1 MGTDRA
7 WKDEFTLLCE
17 RCGYVVEGLPAE
29 GACPECGKPIVE
41 SLPERRK
48 ALPPKATCRIARSDL
63 RHPIRALD
71 TMAIEPGCKAHG
83 LELRLLASVA
93 VALCVVPFTLA
104 IVVYDLKSGTLNDGA
119 IIVGC
124 VAALF
129 LLILTWIVLEVLT
142 RVEAMGLRFL
152 GTRRKVRITKP
163 IAACICARGCAGWL
177 AGACL
182 AHVPLWI
189 AAIVWIA
196 YSGIEDHGSYS
207 SPTLPSWAW
216 PVVEFAPLLAPA
228 AMLSG
233 FLFFETFAWLGLRR
247 LKYANRVR
255 PPDQTPADPA
265 APVPPAAH

>member
-1 MGTDRA
+1 MTSPPA
-7 WKDEFTLLCE
+7 VIDEFTLLCE
-17 RCGYVVEGLPAE
+17 RCGYVVDGLPPE

-41 SLPERRK
+41 SLPERRVT
-48 ALPPKATCRIARSDL
+48 LPPSAAWRIALSDM
-63 RHPIRALD
+63 RHPVRALD
-71 TMAIEPGCKAHG
+71 KMAIEPSCKEHG
-83 LELRLLASVA
+83 LELRLLASAA
-93 VALCVVPFTLA
+93 VALWVVPFTLA
-104 IVVYDLKSGTLNDGA
+104 MGIYQIRLGTISIDAVTNGL
-119 IIVGC
+119 
-124 VAALF
+124 VAMLI
-129 LLILTWIVLEVLT
+129 LLVLTWIVLEVLT
-142 RVEAMGLRFL
+142 RIEGMGLRFL
-152 GTRRKVRITKP
+152 GSRRKLRVTKL

-189 AAIVWIA
+189 AAIVWIT

-216 PVVEFAPLLAPA
+216 PVVEFSPLLASA

-255 PPDQTPADPA
+255 PTMPTSEA
-265 APVPPAAH
+265 VS